1 MAVADRIAKLVGR
14 RNKKL
19 AEEAQLDV
27 AMGLFWLT
35 VIYGML
41 LALSWMWFMR
51 ARFASPGQWS
61 LGFTIGTA
69 TCCALLAWRQV
80 DPLRGIAPMTN
91 TQKALTFISHASPHM
106 LYFSPLHAAGGLVE
120 LLTSGFRPLF
130 DGIGQ
135 FLNLLST
142 AEDVQSQAADMLAKA
157 ERGRFA
163 MQSIKSPEPLLLLR
177 QLKLVRVELRGV
189 TELLLPTERGEA
201 LLSRTRPR
209 GVTVGTLPGAYI

>member
-1 MAVADRIAKLVGR
+1 MAVADRIAKLVER

-19 AEEAQLDV
+19 AKEAWLDV
-27 AMGLFWLT
+27 AMGVFWLT

-41 LALSWMWFMR
+41 LVLSYVWFMR

-135 FLNLLST
+135 FLN
-142 AEDVQSQAADMLAKA
+142 
-157 ERGRFA
+157 
-163 MQSIKSPEPLLLLR
+163 PY
-177 QLKLVRVELRGV
+177 
-189 TELLLPTERGEA
+189 LPR
-201 LLSRTRPR
+201 RTCKVRPR
-209 GVTVGTLPGAYI
+209 TCWQKPNAVALPCSRSSRRNHCSYCASLSLFESN